1 MIPDPAAKNLTRS
14 GMAGPR
20 PLSVASIGAG
30 RRNHRVPSQ
39 VFTIA
44 GYLPG
49 VGIGYFL
56 FITITMYLVLF
67 AFFGGLIA
75 GAVRR

>member
-1 MIPDPAAKNLTRS
+1 
-14 GMAGPR
+14 
-20 PLSVASIGAG
+20 
-30 RRNHRVPSQ
+30 
-39 VFTIA
+39 
-44 GYLPG
+44 